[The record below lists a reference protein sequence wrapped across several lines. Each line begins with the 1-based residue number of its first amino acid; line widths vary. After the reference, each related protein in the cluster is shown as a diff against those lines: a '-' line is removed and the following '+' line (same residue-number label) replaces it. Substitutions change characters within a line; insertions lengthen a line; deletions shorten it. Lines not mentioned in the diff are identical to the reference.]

1 MTASA
6 VTRGIICLSG
16 RKGGFRLTLKEEM
29 LKELKAIIERQRHQI
44 AAQWWIIGLLLVLA
58 VLLAA

>member
-1 MTASA
+1 M
-6 VTRGIICLSG
+6 
-16 RKGGFRLTLKEEM
+16 TLKEEM
-29 LKELKAIIERQRHQI
+29 LKELKAIIERQRRQI

>member
-6 VTRGIICLSG
+6 AIRGIICLNG
-16 RKGGFRLTLKEEM
+16 RKGGFCLTLKEEM

-44 AAQWWIIGLLLVLA
+44 AAQWGIIGLLLVLA